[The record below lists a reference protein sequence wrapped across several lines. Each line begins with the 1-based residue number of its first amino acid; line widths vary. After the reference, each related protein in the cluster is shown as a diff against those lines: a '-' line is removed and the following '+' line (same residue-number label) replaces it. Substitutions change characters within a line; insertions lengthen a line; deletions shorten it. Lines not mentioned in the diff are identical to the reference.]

1 MSCVEKDTLD
11 NLEIL
16 TEGIITADKWT
27 FDTAKLSV
35 YGCGGGVVSYTN
47 PFYWEI
53 WFLSVGN
60 ETGLSSLFS
69 MSKRKWF
76 TSSLF
81 MIATRGTGDLA
92 QW

>member
-35 YGCGGGVVSYTN
+35 YGCGGGVVSDTN
-47 PFYWEI
+47 PFYW
-53 WFLSVGN
+53 
-60 ETGLSSLFS
+60 
-69 MSKRKWF
+69 
-76 TSSLF
+76 
-81 MIATRGTGDLA
+81 
-92 QW
+92 